1 MREKWAVLA
10 GVCVLGLCVGCGQ
23 QADGAAQGH
32 EISEAD
38 VSETENDGAEADGE
52 GGLSG
57 GDALPDE
64 AGGLADEAG
73 AAETEAD
80 SADVQLAAD
89 DWNRAGLESGEPS
102 PSAKEEKGL
111 EIPENG
117 RRLTEEELAVFK
129 RGRNAHPGTMA
140 KNATVSDYK
149 KATGF
154 EALMGYLYLKG
165 DWERLFEL
173 VRQGLTKGEFI
184 CDMKHLP

>member
-1 MREKWAVLA
+1 MRKKLAVLA

-57 GDALPDE
+57 VDALPDE

-80 SADVQLAAD
+80 SADVQPAAD

-102 PSAKEEKGL
+102 PSAKEEKGD
-111 EIPENG
+111 
-117 RRLTEEELAVFK
+117 RKSTRLNSSHA
-129 RGRNAHPGTMA
+129 
-140 KNATVSDYK
+140 
-149 KATGF
+149 
-154 EALMGYLYLKG
+154 
-165 DWERLFEL
+165 
-173 VRQGLTKGEFI
+173 
-184 CDMKHLP
+184 

>member
-1 MREKWAVLA
+1 MRKKLAVLA

-117 RRLTEEELAVFK
+117 RRLTEEELAEYTDTGLFQLWIPFVRLGESCGDRSLSGVLQQ
-129 RGRNAHPGTMA
+129 RGGW
-140 KNATVSDYK
+140 
-149 KATGF
+149 ATGN
-154 EALMGYLYLKG
+154 G
-165 DWERLFEL
+165 
-173 VRQGLTKGEFI
+173 
-184 CDMKHLP
+184 

>member
-1 MREKWAVLA
+1 MRKKLAVLA

-38 VSETENDGAEADGE
+38 VSETENDGAEADG
-52 GGLSG
+52 

-64 AGGLADEAG
+64 AGGLSDEAG

-80 SADVQLAAD
+80 SADVQPAAD
-89 DWNRAGLESGEPS
+89 DWNRAGLDSGEPS

-117 RRLTEEELAVFK
+117 RRLTEEELADNIAF
-129 RGRNAHPGTMA
+129 A
-140 KNATVSDYK
+140 
-149 KATGF
+149 
-154 EALMGYLYLKG
+154 
-165 DWERLFEL
+165 
-173 VRQGLTKGEFI
+173 
-184 CDMKHLP
+184 